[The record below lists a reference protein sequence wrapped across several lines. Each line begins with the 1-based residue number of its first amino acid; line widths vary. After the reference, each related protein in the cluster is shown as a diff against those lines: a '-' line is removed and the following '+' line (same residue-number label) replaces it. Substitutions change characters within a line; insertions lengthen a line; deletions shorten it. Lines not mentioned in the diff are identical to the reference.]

1 MNRRHLLAAAPAI
14 LLAPRPATAQLAA
27 GWVPTRPITITVPF
41 AAGGPTD
48 LIARLLAE
56 AMGRDLGQPVVVENA
71 SGAGGTIA
79 AAKVAQARPDGTAL
93 LIHHIGLAA
102 AATLYRKLPFEVEAG
117 FTPLGVISETPMV
130 IVTRPDFAAADLRA
144 LLADMKARG
153 LDLTL
158 SHSGLGGSNHL
169 CGTLLQHA
177 AAAQVTTVAFR
188 GSAPANTELMAGR
201 IDLAC
206 EQATNVVPFLRDGR
220 MKGYAVTAAARVP
233 GIESVPTNAEA
244 GLPGLDITVWH
255 GLYAPKGLP
264 EPIVQRLSQ
273 AIRVAVADEKVRA
286 RYAELVTD
294 IPALEKVTPEYHR
307 RFLAQEVA
315 RWRQLIQAAGQYAD

>member
-1 MNRRHLLAAAPAI
+1 MHRRTLLAATPAL
-14 LLAPRPATAQLAA
+14 LLAPAAVAQPAAD
-27 GWVPTRPITITVPF
+27 WVPARPISITVPF

-56 AMGRDLGQPVVVENA
+56 AIARDLKQSVVVENVT
-71 SGAGGTIA
+71 GAGGTIA
-79 AAKVAQARPDGTAL
+79 AARVAQARPDGSTL

-102 AATLYRKLPFEVEAG
+102 AATLYRRLPFDVEGG
-117 FTPLGVISETPMV
+117 FTPLGLVSETPMV

-144 LLADMKARG
+144 LLAEMKAKG
-153 LDLTL
+153 LGLSL

-177 AAAQVTTVAFR
+177 AEAQVTTVAFR
-188 GSAPANTELMAGR
+188 GSAPANTEVMAGR

-206 EQATNVVPFLRDGR
+206 EQATNVVPFLREGR
-220 MKGYAVTAAARVP
+220 MKGYVVTAAARVP
-233 GIESVPTNAEA
+233 GIEAVPTNAEA

-255 GLYAPKGLP
+255 ALYAPKGLP
-264 EPIVQRLSQ
+264 EAITRRLSQ
-273 AIRVAVADEKVRA
+273 AIRVALADDKVRA

-294 IPALEKVTPEYHR
+294 IPAPETLTPDHHR
-307 RFLAQEVA
+307 AFLAQEIA
-315 RWRQLIQAAGQYAD
+315 RWRPLIQAAGQYAD